1 MDRATALLSVAVGVV
16 AIASAIALAVFFIAG
31 GPFGTINDVLNGVLA
46 VLSGYLAWRLSG
58 RTTFVYVALVGE
70 VIAIIGSILVIF
82 DATGFFL
89 AGLVSTVG
97 FALIGVWLLA
107 YCWTLSDVS
116 PVRWLGLIAGALM
129 VMGVVVLPGI
139 VMRLDD
145 FDKAPPWIWVGFVSW
160 LGIYL
165 AYPAWSVWFGLT
177 NQPSR

>member
-1 MDRATALLSVAVGVV
+1 VDRNTALLLLAVGATGV
-16 AIASAIALAVFFIAG
+16 ASAVSLALFFTVG

-46 VLSGYLAWRLSG
+46 LLSGYLAWRLSG

-107 YCWTLSDVS
+107 YCWSLNTGSSL
-116 PVRWLGLIAGALM
+116 RWLGVAAGALM
-129 VMGVVVLPGI
+129 VIGVMVLPGI
-139 VMRLDD
+139 LMRLDD
-145 FDKAPPWIWVGFVSW
+145 MSKAPPWVWVGFVSW
-160 LGIYL
+160 LGIYV
-165 AYPAWSVWFGLT
+165 AYPAWAIWSGLT
-177 NQPSR
+177 NQPAR